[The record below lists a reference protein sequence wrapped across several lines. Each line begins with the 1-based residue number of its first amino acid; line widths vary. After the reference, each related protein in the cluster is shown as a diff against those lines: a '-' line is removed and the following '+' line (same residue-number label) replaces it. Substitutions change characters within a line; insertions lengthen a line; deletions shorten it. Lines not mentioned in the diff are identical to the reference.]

1 MLLKIL
7 RFLFGYV
14 KVEIYGYAPERF
26 MNLLIYHE
34 IIVWDVEYSQQGYR
48 FYTGRRNL
56 MNMKPYLAKTN
67 MKVKILEKKGLPFI
81 LKRYKKRF
89 MFLAG
94 FILAGM
100 ILFVLSL
107 FVWEIKVVGED
118 NLVAENVIKQIEE
131 NYVALGTMKSSV
143 NCSEL
148 EENLRK
154 DFDEISWVSCELK
167 GTVLTVYLEEGIAP
181 AKTEQEETAG
191 DVVAL
196 KDGVITKMITRS
208 GTPVVKVEDSVK
220 KGDILI
226 SGTIY
231 IYDDNNEVLET
242 NYIAADG
249 DVYGTTTYSY
259 EDYVELQYYEKNYDE
274 KSKKQLTLFF
284 MNYCITPYVP
294 KMNTE
299 DYDTYT
305 EIHKAKIFDD
315 FYLPFGYKVIERTSY
330 QLEKK
335 ERTKKEGEKM
345 LNERLKKKINNFK
358 EKGVEIIKNDVT
370 IREADG
376 KLVAEGILTL
386 NESIAKF
393 KKASK
398 QQE

>member
-100 ILFVLSL
+100 ILFILSL

-196 KDGVITKMITRS
+196 KDGVITKMITRT

>member
-1 MLLKIL
+1 
-7 RFLFGYV
+7 
-14 KVEIYGYAPERF
+14 
-26 MNLLIYHE
+26 
-34 IIVWDVEYSQQGYR
+34 
-48 FYTGRRNL
+48 
-56 MNMKPYLAKTN
+56 
-67 MKVKILEKKGLPFI
+67 
-81 LKRYKKRF
+81 
-89 MFLAG
+89 
-94 FILAGM
+94 
-100 ILFVLSL
+100 
-107 FVWEIKVVGED
+107 
-118 NLVAENVIKQIEE
+118 
-131 NYVALGTMKSSV
+131 
-143 NCSEL
+143 
-148 EENLRK
+148 
-154 DFDEISWVSCELK
+154 
-167 GTVLTVYLEEGIAP
+167 
-181 AKTEQEETAG
+181 
-191 DVVAL
+191 
-196 KDGVITKMITRS
+196 MITRS

-259 EDYVELQYYEKNYDE
+259 EDYVDLQYYEKNYDE

>member
-100 ILFVLSL
+100 ILFILSL

-259 EDYVELQYYEKNYDE
+259 EDYVELQYYEKNYEE

-315 FYLPFGYKVIERTSY
+315 FYLPFGYKVIERTGY

>member
-34 IIVWDVEYSQQGYR
+34 IIVWDVEYCQQGYR

-94 FILAGM
+94 FVLAGM

-118 NLVAENVIKQIEE
+118 NLVAESVIKQIEE
-131 NYVALGTMKSSV
+131 NYVALGTMK
-143 NCSEL
+143 NKIDCPEL

-167 GTVLTVYLEEGIAP
+167 GTVLTVYLEEGTAP
-181 AKTEQEETAG
+181 EKTEQEEAAG
-191 DVVAL
+191 DVVAS
-196 KDGVITKMITRS
+196 KDAVITKMITRT
-208 GTPVVKVEDSVK
+208 GTPVVKVKDSVK
-220 KGDILI
+220 KGEILI

-242 NYIAADG
+242 SYIWADG
-249 DVYGTTTYSY
+249 DVYGTTTFTY
-259 EDYVELQYYEKNYDE
+259 EDYVELQYYEKVYEE
-274 KSKKQLTLFF
+274 KA
-284 MNYCITPYVP
+284 
-294 KMNTE
+294 
-299 DYDTYT
+299 DD
-305 EIHKAKIFDD
+305 IF
-315 FYLPFGYKVIERTSY
+315 SY
-330 QLEKK
+330 EL
-335 ERTKKEGEKM
+335 
-345 LNERLKKKINNFK
+345 LYYALH
-358 EKGVEIIKNDVT
+358 
-370 IREADG
+370 
-376 KLVAEGILTL
+376 
-386 NESIAKF
+386 S
-393 KKASK
+393 
-398 QQE
+398 

>member
-1 MLLKIL
+1 
-7 RFLFGYV
+7 
-14 KVEIYGYAPERF
+14 

-100 ILFVLSL
+100 ILFILSL

-196 KDGVITKMITRS
+196 KDGVITKMITRT

-259 EDYVELQYYEKNYDE
+259 EDYVELQYYEKNYEE

-335 ERTKKEGEKM
+335 ERTKKEGEKI

-376 KLVAEGILTL
+376 KLVAEGTLTL